1 MDFKE
6 IDLMDLSKHI
16 FSNPIKR
23 PNSYFITFDNIDM
36 CHLFESLCYMLSIGC
51 DNIYKSNENKN
62 SLVDLDIEDFN
73 NLSRYFLSFGM
84 KIYLEITEKL
94 PDNFKKYD
102 ELQINSSTKLTELK
116 YYIFNQRYFIVYFD
130 YYR

>member
-6 IDLMDLSKHI
+6 IDLMDLSQHI

-36 CHLFESLCYMLSIGC
+36 CELFESLCYMLSIGC
-51 DNIYKSNENKN
+51 DKIYKSNENKN

-73 NLSRYFLSFGM
+73 NLSRYFHSFCM

-94 PDNFKKYD
+94 PENFKKYD
-102 ELQINSSTKLTELK
+102 EININNSTKLTELK
-116 YYIFNQRYFIVYFD
+116 YYIFNQSF
-130 YYR
+130 YRLF